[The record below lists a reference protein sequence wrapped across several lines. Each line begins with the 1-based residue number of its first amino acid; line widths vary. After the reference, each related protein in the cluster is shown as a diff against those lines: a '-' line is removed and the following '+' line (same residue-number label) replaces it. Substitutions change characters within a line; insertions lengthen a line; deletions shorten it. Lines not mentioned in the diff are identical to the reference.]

1 MTFYPARIGRK
12 IKTKYKPY
20 NCCGDM
26 TDNEM
31 RRLAHLIVMEQANNE
46 EWMLAFAKAQAKLQK
61 HEKRLVSA
69 KKAAEMLGI
78 STWQLYRI
86 KDDEDGM
93 PQFSYTKGSSQSS
106 PLRFDADKLLEEY
119 ERYLSRKRMK
129 VVSIKPLAAMM

>member
-1 MTFYPARIGRK
+1 
-12 IKTKYKPY
+12 
-20 NCCGDM
+20 M

-46 EWMLAFAKAQAKLQK
+46 EWMIAFAKAQAKLQK

-106 PLRFDADKLLEEY
+106 PLSFDADKLLEEY

-129 VVSIKPLAAMM
+129 VVSIKPLVAMM